1 MEGKNDSLT
10 GGDCIASNI
19 MNTSP
24 SNPLQPMS
32 EMLTRV
38 KQNEEEFVRNDFFT
52 PTPSLSFLLI
62 HFTNPDAHA
71 LRTNNNKRQQTS
83 KHIER
88 TIFYTSKYLLSENR
102 LSARARVVARMCV
115 SV

>member
-1 MEGKNDSLT
+1 
-10 GGDCIASNI
+10 
-19 MNTSP
+19 
-24 SNPLQPMS
+24 MS

-62 HFTNPDAHA
+62 HFLSQQLPDYYPNAHA

-102 LSARARVVARMCV
+102 LSARAHMVLRMCV